1 MASLESILDG
11 EEVVEQETKEE
22 TPETPEPEAT
32 EVADEESTDPEVE
45 TAEIEETPEPKG
57 DTESKDEEATPP
69 VAEDVKTVPLAAVL
83 DERDKRK
90 ELQRQIDELKSQ
102 QDKEKAEKVD
112 FWENPEAAVQVK
124 VDEVKSELNQKFT
137 SNYLALSMQYSK
149 SFHEDFDS
157 AKDAFAKA
165 AEENPALADMALQ
178 SEMPGEYIYSTGK
191 QFMELDAVG
200 GDVNALR
207 DQIRNEE
214 RAKLLEELKS
224 KEDKLKDVPVPLTDE
239 TSATAPRE
247 KVQGGATPLDSILTT
262 NR

>member
-57 DTESKDEEATPP
+57 EEEATPP

-90 ELQRQIDELKSQ
+90 ELQRQIDELRSQ

-137 SNYLALSMQYSK
+137 SNYIALSMQYSK

-191 QFMELDAVG
+191 QFMELDSVG

-207 DQIRNEE
+207 EQIRNEE

-224 KEDKLKDVPVPLTDE
+224 KEGKLKDVPTPLTDE
-239 TSATAPRE
+239 TSAAAPRE
-247 KVQGGATPLDSILTT
+247 KVEGGPTPLTSILTT